1 MPIYQY
7 YDYIDKYAET
17 LTYIFQ
23 RAIHNRYS
31 FDYIQ
36 KRICFSEMVIE
47 FEKSNVTLIAFNSY
61 KKNYSLMF
69 DDSDSFEYQR
79 NNLINWIS
87 HAYIYLFINKQI
99 TFESLFL
106 LFPIEEMI
114 NLFPL
119 YHEMSVSKLDE
130 LYSETTKY
138 SLLDAIMTKRN
149 MSSNKLAAL
158 SGISISTI
166 KFLRYNKRDLNKLQY
181 SYVREIAKQL
191 DVRIESLFNLRLEL
205 D

>member
-7 YDYIDKYAET
+7 YDYIDKYVET
-17 LTYIFQ
+17 LTYIIQ

-36 KRICFSEMVIE
+36 RRICFSEMIND

-61 KKNYSLMF
+61 EKNYSLMF
-69 DDSDSFEYQR
+69 DDSNSFEYQR
-79 NNLINWIS
+79 NNVINWIS

-119 YHEMSVSKLDE
+119 YHEMSFTKLDE
-130 LYSETTKY
+130 LYSEKTKY
-138 SLLDAIMTKRN
+138 SLLDAIMSKRN

-166 KFLRYNKRDLNKLQY
+166 KSLRYNKRDLNKLQY

-191 DVRIESLFNLRLEL
+191 DIRIESLFNLKLEL